1 MNLFVAIGNPL
12 MKLIL
17 RSPLH
22 GLASHNTMLITVTG
36 RKSGKVYTTP
46 VNYVRDGDIL
56 LVTSLRGRV
65 WWKNLRGG
73 APVSVRLQGHDLKG
87 IAEAV
92 TDDEAVRKGLLAY
105 LRKVPDYARYFQV
118 SLDPDG
124 QPNVEDVTRAAHNRV
139 MIEIRLS

>member
-1 MNLFVAIGNPL
+1 MNLFTAIGNSL

-22 GLASHNTMLITVTG
+22 GLASRNTMLITFTG
-36 RKSGKVYTTP
+36 RKSGKMYSTP
-46 VNYVRDGDIL
+46 VNYVRDGDVL
-56 LVTSLRGRV
+56 LVTSLRERV
-65 WWKNLRGG
+65 WWKNLRSG
-73 APVSVRLQGHDLKG
+73 APVGVRLQGRDLKG

-92 TDDEAVRKGLLAY
+92 TDDEAVREGLLAY
-105 LRKVPDYARYFQV
+105 LRKVPDYAQYFQV

-124 QPNVEDVTRAAHNRV
+124 QPNDEDVARAAQNRV